1 MQNKKLKLIAILAL
15 FVFLFSSLC
24 YATDDTASKELTTT
38 SIEDIDDEDV
48 DYEDFDDEYFDDED
62 FDDEYFDDEDYADE
76 DMVEKDYFYIGG
88 DDLVLE
94 DTIDS
99 NAFII
104 ANNVTI
110 TSEIGGDLFVMANS
124 VKLDGGYVYGNVFV
138 LAKDFTLNATVY
150 DIYAACSNITVEYD
164 GVIYRDLRATADNIS
179 ISGGIGRNC
188 YVSAKSLDIASDAMI
203 YGNLDYSSSEP
214 IVVPEG
220 AVQGEIN
227 YNESKAT
234 PVSSGKSFGNYVL
247 SLLTILV
254 FTASIYGLMI
264 WLAPKFY
271 SKISEIKVSKIFVGL
286 GIGIVALI
294 CIPFASILLLITR
307 VGSTLALALLVIYF
321 LMLIISSAI
330 AYITIGSLIANKL
343 GNTTKL
349 KTLLFVL
356 ATTLVFFLINLIPV
370 VGTLIVFLVA
380 TSGFGIL
387 ILTVVSKNKK
397 AIAE

>member
-15 FVFLFSSLC
+15 LIFLFSSLC
-24 YATDDTASKELTTT
+24 YATDDTASEDVTTT
-38 SIEDIDDEDV
+38 SVEDV
-48 DYEDFDDEYFDDED
+48 EDADGEEAILDNTENED
-62 FDDEYFDDEDYADE
+62 HDDE
-76 DMVEKDYFYIGG
+76 DMVEKDYFYMGG

-124 VKLDGGYVYGNVFV
+124 VTLDGGYIYGNVFV

-150 DIYAACSNITVEYD
+150 DIYAACNNIKIEYD

-179 ISGGIGRNC
+179 ISGGVGRNC
-188 YVSAKSLDIASDAMI
+188 HISAKNLDVASDAII
-203 YGNLDYSSSEP
+203 YGNLEYSSNEP

-227 YNESKAT
+227 YNEVAST
-234 PVSSGKSFGNYVL
+234 PVSTGKSFGSYVV
-247 SLLTILV
+247 SLLTVLV
-254 FTASIYGLMI
+254 FNAAIYGLMI

-271 SKISEIKVSKIFVGL
+271 EKLSELKVSKIFVGL

-294 CIPFASILLLITR
+294 CIPFASIILLFTR
-307 VGSTLALALLVIYF
+307 VGATLALALLAIYF

-330 AYITIGSLIANKL
+330 AYITIGSIIANKL
-343 GNTTKL
+343 GHATKL

-356 ATTLVFFLINLIPV
+356 ATSLVFYLINLIPV
-370 VGTLIVFLVA
+370 VGTLIVFLTA
-380 TSGFGIL
+380 LSGFGIL
-387 ILTVVSKNKK
+387 ILTVVKK
-397 AIAE
+397 DKKVISE